1 MNIRNFCLHM
11 HLYLAAFVAPVFVL
25 FGLSGGLFLLDIR
38 GEVTRTP
45 VELSAD
51 ATLDFQSETLEDDVR
66 ALLADHGI
74 SHRFETINRPRL
86 PAGGGG
92 FQRGAGFPGGAGAG
106 QAGDQGG
113 GGFGRGGGQAR
124 GQGAGGPRGGGF
136 GRGAGGPGAAQAT
149 VIQTRP
155 TSRTS
160 YQFRYQNGTLT
171 ATRATPNLQRSL
183 MELHKGHGPSLF
195 TTYQK
200 LVALALILV
209 VLSGVWMGLASKVLR
224 KKTGLVSLAGLVV
237 FILAGF
243 VI

>member
-1 MNIRNFCLHM
+1 MTKLTRRSFARMASFGALGTTP
-11 HLYLAAFVAPVFVL
+11 LLAACGNGV
-25 FGLSGGLFLLDIR
+25 GSR
-38 GEVTRTP
+38 GAEKIDARVDSTLNYLYNTYPNTREIEAKSVGQLVMPLIT
-45 VELSAD
+45 E
-51 ATLDFQSETLEDDVR
+51 
-66 ALLADHGI
+66 
-74 SHRFETINRPRL
+74 
-86 PAGGGG
+86 GG
-92 FQRGAGFPGGAGAG
+92 FIV
-106 QAGDQGG
+106 
-113 GGFGRGGGQAR
+113 
-124 GQGAGGPRGGGF
+124 GGGF

>member
-1 MNIRNFCLHM
+1 MNIRNFCLHV

-74 SHRFETINRPRL
+74 SHRFEHINRPRL
-86 PAGGGG
+86 PAGGAG

-106 QAGDQGG
+106 
-113 GGFGRGGGQAR
+113 R
-124 GQGAGGPRGGGF
+124 GQGRGAGAGRAGGPRGGGGF
-136 GRGAGGPGAAQAT
+136 GRGAGGPGAAQAS

-183 MELHKGHGPSLF
+183 MELHKGHGPRLF

-224 KKTGLVSLAGLVV
+224 KKTGLVSFAGLVV